1 MPLHQQRIAQIARQG
16 GKPSIAECRY
26 RMKSRKR
33 QLFVHIHPHCTMN
46 IAPDGK
52 RTYPLYHQCKA
63 KDIHQCGQQGIQR
76 IGTDHI
82 AHHQLIIQRGIPHEE
97 HREETCQRHHPQTA
111 NLNQQNDDYKTRCRE
126 SGCHV
131 YRSQSRHTHRT
142 GGNKQRIHPRDARH
156 RRTGKHQ
163 QPCPYEYD
171 NEETDRQDKRRVC
184 PSPQQPY
191 QPIRQIQER
200 QHQQQY
206 KMIGLAVQK
215 IPDCLHGAFH
225 FRAMKDNRNQR
236 QIKQKSQYPGQHTE
250 SLPRIFILQQDM

>member
-1 MPLHQQRIAQIARQG
+1 M
-16 GKPSIAECRY
+16 
-26 RMKSRKR
+26 
-33 QLFVHIHPHCTMN
+33 HIHPHCTMN

-63 KDIHQCGQQGIQR
+63 KDIHQCGQQRIQR
-76 IGTDHI
+76 IGTNHI

-142 GGNKQRIHPRDARH
+142 SGNKQRIHPRDARH